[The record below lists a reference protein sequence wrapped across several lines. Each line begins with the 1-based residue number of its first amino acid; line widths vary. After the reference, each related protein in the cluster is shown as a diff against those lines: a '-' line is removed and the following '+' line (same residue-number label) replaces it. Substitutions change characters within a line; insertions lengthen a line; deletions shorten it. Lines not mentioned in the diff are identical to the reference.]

1 MFPFDLTLPLEK
13 PKEIEMLFLIEGVDF
28 YAIFIKQ
35 VQQSCKLFI
44 SIESDLYVFF
54 VIGDNID
61 VL

>member
-28 YAIFIKQ
+28 YAVFIKQ

-44 SIESDLYVFF
+44 SIESDLFAFF